1 MTVGTIITLSGRRVD
16 PFNMKSDD
24 IYIYDIAH
32 SLSMQC
38 RYNGHISRFY
48 SVAEHSVL
56 VSQYLPEEYKL
67 WGLLHDATEAYIGD
81 MVSPVKQRLDSFN
94 RLEQDIHRVVA
105 EYFNLPSDIP
115 EIVHNADKCILE
127 QELEWIK
134 AGCIDIDHNMV
145 GLDPAGASKLFMN
158 NYNSLMSSHHRAYKN
173 AI

>member
-1 MTVGTIITLSGRRVD
+1 MTIGTIITLSGRRVD

-38 RYNGHISRFY
+38 RYNGHIKRFY

-56 VSQYLPEEYKL
+56 VCQYLPNEYKL

-81 MVSPVKQRLDSFN
+81 VISPIKQRLDSYN
-94 RLEQDIHRVVA
+94 KLEKGIHRIIA
-105 EYFNLPSDIP
+105 EYFNLSYEIP
-115 EIVHNADKCILE
+115 EIVHDADRHVLA

-134 AGCIDIDHNMV
+134 TGCGDSGHNII
-145 GLDPAGASKLFMN
+145 GLDPEGASKLFMN
-158 NYNSLMSSHHRAYKN
+158 NYNSLMKRHHISYKS
-173 AI
+173 AV